1 MAMRKKKKAAKRKAA
16 TGKKKA
22 GKKKAAKRAPAKKK
36 VARKKAAPKQPD
48 PAAALAALA
57 RKIVQVTAG
66 NGDYL
71 ALYSP
76 DIVSEEP
83 TGEPMRGIQGLQ
95 QKAQGWEQM
104 QEGVTWNATTVATDP
119 RTGTIVIEWD
129 CQVKLRG
136 GPTVPMK
143 EVAIHRVKNGKI
155 VWERYYYDP
164 AALAPPAS
172 DATRM

>member
-1 MAMRKKKKAAKRKAA
+1 MAMRKKKKKAAKGKAR
-16 TGKKKA
+16 
-22 GKKKAAKRAPAKKK
+22 KAAKRAPARK
-36 VARKKAAPKQPD
+36 KKAAPKKAAAAKRPD

-57 RKIVQVTAG
+57 RKIVKVTAE

-83 TGEPMRGIQGLQ
+83 GGPPMRGIAGLQ
-95 QKAQGWEQM
+95 EKAKGWEQM
-104 QEGVTWNATTVATDP
+104 QEGVTWNATAVATDP
-119 RTGTIVIEWD
+119 RTGSIVIEWD
-129 CQVKLRG
+129 CEVKLRG

-143 EVAIHRVKNGKI
+143 EVAVHRVKNGKI

-164 AALAPPAS
+164 AALAPPAG
-172 DATRM
+172 DTTTM

>member
-1 MAMRKKKKAAKRKAA
+1 MAMRKKKKPAKSKARKP
-16 TGKKKA
+16 
-22 GKKKAAKRAPAKKK
+22 AKRAPAKQKAARRK
-36 VARKKAAPKQPD
+36 TVARKKAPSRPD
-48 PAAALAALA
+48 PGAALAALA
-57 RKIVQVTAG
+57 RKIVKVTAE

-83 TGEPMRGIQGLQ
+83 TGEPMRGISGLEE
-95 QKAQGWEQM
+95 KAKGWEQM

-119 RTGTIVIEWD
+119 KTGTIVIEWD

-136 GPTVPMK
+136 GPTVPMR

-155 VWERYYYDP
+155 VWERYYYNP

-172 DATRM
+172 DAAAM

>member
-1 MAMRKKKKAAKRKAA
+1 MAMRKKKKKAAKSKARKP
-16 TGKKKA
+16 
-22 GKKKAAKRAPAKKK
+22 AKRAPAKKK
-36 VARKKAAPKQPD
+36 SAARKKPAAKRPD
-48 PAAALAALA
+48 PGAALAALA
-57 RKIVQVTAG
+57 RKIVKVTAE

-83 TGEPMRGIQGLQ
+83 TGEPMRGISGLQ
-95 QKAQGWEQM
+95 EKAQGWEQM

-136 GPTVPMK
+136 GPTVPMR

-155 VWERYYYDP
+155 VWERYYYNP
-164 AALAPPAS
+164 AAMQPPAE
-172 DATRM
+172 DAAVRQG

>member
-1 MAMRKKKKAAKRKAA
+1 MAMRKKKKAAKSKARKP
-16 TGKKKA
+16 
-22 GKKKAAKRAPAKKK
+22 AKRAPAKKK
-36 VARKKAAPKQPD
+36 AAARTKPAAKRPD

-57 RKIVQVTAG
+57 RKIVKVTAG

-83 TGEPMRGIQGLQ
+83 TGEPMRGISGLQ
-95 QKAQGWEQM
+95 EKAKGWEQM

-119 RTGTIVIEWD
+119 RTATIVIEWD

-155 VWERYYYDP
+155 VWERYYYNP
-164 AALAPPAS
+164 AALAPPAEE
-172 DATRM
+172 AAVQQG